1 MARLLRVRAN
11 RTFNHYRVGDEVLL
25 EETAE
30 VKAEIKAKLL
40 DLVAVEKPADD
51 APKKGKGGKE
61 DV

>member
-11 RTFNHYRVGDEVLL
+11 RTFNQYVVGDEVLL

-30 VKAEIKAKLL
+30 VKAEVKAKLL
-40 DLVAVEKPADD
+40 DLLAVEKPADETP
-51 APKKGKGGKE
+51 AKGKGAKA